1 MLGELGGIALTVAA
15 PIAHG
20 CYNSFCMFRK
30 VLIAN
35 RGEIA
40 VRVIRTLREMGIG
53 TVAVYSDPD
62 RTSLHVRMAD
72 EAERLGPGPSAESYL
87 RIDRILDAARKH
99 GAEAIHPGYGF
110 LSENADF
117 AAACEDAGLVFIGP
131 SAASIRAMGSKTAA
145 RRTAIAAG
153 APVVP
158 GTERA
163 VTLEELRE
171 FAATYGYP
179 VLLKAVAGGG
189 GKGMRRVDSAGEL
202 ESAYRNASSEALRAF
217 QSAEI
222 YVEKLIERPRHI
234 EIQLL
239 GDRYGNM
246 VHLGERECSI
256 QRRHQKVIEEC
267 PSPLIERHPE
277 MRDAMGQ
284 AAIRAARA
292 AGYYNAGTVEFL
304 VDQERRF
311 YFLEMNT
318 RLQVEHPVTEL
329 ATGLDLVR
337 HQVEIAD
344 GARLPFTQED
354 IAWRGAAIECRIY
367 AEDPYNNFLPYPGKI
382 TRLHRPLGPGVRIDG
397 CIYEGWT
404 VPMEYDPLL
413 AKLTVWAGTREHAA
427 ERAIRALGE
436 YDVGGIRTN
445 IGFFRQILEDPE
457 FRAAKLHTGFID
469 EFFARR
475 REREAPTDFEAV
487 AALVAALH
495 RARSKPAGD
504 GAPAT
509 QASRWLETGRSD
521 LLR

>member
-1 MLGELGGIALTVAA
+1 
-15 PIAHG
+15 
-20 CYNSFCMFRK
+20 MFRK

-87 RIDRILDAARKH
+87 RIDRILDAAHRH

-117 AAACEDAGLVFIGP
+117 AAACEAAGLVFIGP

-145 RRTAIAAG
+145 RRTAIVAG

-171 FAATYGYP
+171 FAETNGYP

-202 ESAYRNASSEALRAF
+202 ESAYRNASSEAARAF

-277 MRDAMGQ
+277 MRDEMGR

-329 ATGLDLVR
+329 VTGLDLVR
-337 HQVEIAD
+337 HQVEIAA
-344 GARLPFTQED
+344 GGRLPFTQEE
-354 IAWRGAAIECRIY
+354 IAWRGSAIECRIY
-367 AEDPYNNFLPYPGKI
+367 AEDPYNDFLPYPGKI
-382 TRLHRPLGPGVRIDG
+382 TRLRRPLGPGVRIDG
-397 CIYEGWT
+397 CIYEGWV

-427 ERAIRALGE
+427 ERSIRALRE

-457 FRAAKLHTGFID
+457 FRAANLHTGFIE

-475 REREAPTDFEAV
+475 PVREAPADFEAV

-495 RARSKPAGD
+495 SARRKPSGD
-504 GAPAT
+504 GAPAP
-509 QASRWLETGRSD
+509 QSSRWLETGRGE